1 MMGSIDF
8 ATKLKITPQTLI
20 PGFGNFYRAAL
31 LNLRK
36 FGDCVLVFFWG
47 LSVLQGQWSWV
58 GRLGICPPSF
68 SKIKDKKDIERISR
82 EIKILK

>member
-31 LNLRK
+31 LSGKSQNQSNVQTD
-36 FGDCVLVFFWG
+36 GA
-47 LSVLQGQWSWV
+47 
-58 GRLGICPPSF
+58 
-68 SKIKDKKDIERISR
+68 
-82 EIKILK
+82 

>member
-31 LNLRK
+31 LSARGTRSPSPV
-36 FGDCVLVFFWG
+36 FGPDKGKSILGPSHFFRQKGPKMALGDWAPS
-47 LSVLQGQWSWV
+47 LS
-58 GRLGICPPSF
+58 
-68 SKIKDKKDIERISR
+68 KA
-82 EIKILK
+82 